1 MALRSALSLGINLR
15 LTDDRTKDA
24 AKETRGRL
32 WWSIYCLEHILT
44 SMTGRASCVGEGLCS
59 APAPLPYEEEAFD
72 HPDAK
77 RLLQDP
83 ALREAQLRSTLFES
97 PSQHHCPLWVTS

>member
-32 WWSIYCLEHILT
+32 WWSIYSLEHLLA
-44 SMTGRASCVGEGLCS
+44 SMTGRASCVSEGLCS
-59 APAPLPYEEEAFD
+59 VPAPLPYEEESFNE
-72 HPDAK
+72 PSAK

-83 ALREAQLRSTLFES
+83 ALRELAR
-97 PSQHHCPLWVTS
+97 